1 MKLSHSIV
9 SAVAMAAACHATA
22 LAQQS
27 SAGQAQD
34 GPAAEAGASENQG
47 DIVVTAQRRNQSLL
61 KTPLAISVVSSES
74 LRGNGIT
81 NPQNLP
87 DLLPSVQNGV
97 AGFAIRGISS
107 GDFTEKGDPSTAF
120 SLDGIYI
127 ARPQQQ
133 TLAFFDLERVEVLRG
148 PQGTLYG
155 RNATAGAINVI
166 SARPK
171 HELEASGG
179 LEYGNYSTVRSTAMV
194 NMPLGDAVALRVS
207 GAFNRHDG
215 YTDTQ
220 DGHRSLD
227 GRNDLAVRGR
237 LLADL
242 SPSTSLL
249 ISADYGRIQDSG
261 PAYIPQARALQNNMD
276 TGLRYQNPG
285 RDDFNHLKSGGVTA
299 EVNSDLGFAK
309 LTYLFGYRKSTNL
322 YLQSFGDNVAAVAMD
337 NKQHQ
342 DSHELRLAS
351 TTGGPLQY
359 VVGLYYFDEKTHT
372 APVVTISGGPT
383 LNFDL
388 DAHGKS
394 YAAFGQ
400 ATYSLADTV
409 RLVGGLRYTRDE
421 KGRDGLFSIVGGPS
435 FPYDAA
441 VKFGK
446 WTWKAGVEADIAP
459 HALFYASVSTGY
471 KSGGFNDGNPQTQ
484 PNLYYDPETITSY
497 EAGLKGSFLDNKL
510 YLSASGFYYDYKGLQ
525 LSSVPPSGGIVTL
538 NAAKAKVW
546 GLEGEGRLKVI
557 KGGAFDFN
565 ATYLD
570 ATYDRYLPLGGG
582 GPSYAGFALDRSPK
596 FAFRVGYTQDF
607 SLPNGGRISAN
618 AATKY
623 SSSYVVTDFNIPFQ
637 FKQNAYWRT
646 DLSLGYFAPGE
657 RWYVQAFARNLEDKR
672 TLGVINFSSF
682 TLGEPRQFGVR
693 AGFNF

>member
-9 SAVAMAAACHATA
+9 STIVLAVACQTPA
-22 LAQQS
+22 LAQQAS
-27 SAGQAQD
+27 TGQAQSSPVD
-34 GPAAEAGASENQG
+34 DAGASANQG
-47 DIVVTAQRRNQSLL
+47 DIVVTALRRDQSLL

-74 LRGNGIT
+74 LRGNGISSA
-81 NPQNLP
+81 QNLP
-87 DLLPSVQNGV
+87 DLLPNVQNGV

-166 SARPK
+166 SARPR
-171 HELEASGG
+171 HEFAASAGF
-179 LEYGNYSTVRSTAMV
+179 EYGNYDTVRSTAMV
-194 NMPLGDAVALRVS
+194 NVPLGDAVALRLS

-215 YTDTQ
+215 YTDTR

-227 GRNDLAVRGR
+227 GRNDLAVRAR

-249 ISADYGRIQDSG
+249 VTADYGRIQDSG
-261 PAYIPQARALQNNMD
+261 PAYIPQARALLNNKD
-276 TGLRYQNPG
+276 TTLRYQNPG
-285 RDDFNHLKSGGVTA
+285 RDDFNLLKSGGVTA
-299 EVNSDLGFAK
+299 ELNTDLGFAK
-309 LTYLFGYRKSTNL
+309 LTYLFGYRKSTNR
-322 YLQSFGDNVAAVAMD
+322 YLQSFGDNVAAVDMD
-337 NKQHQ
+337 NSQHQ
-342 DSHELRLAS
+342 DSQELRLAS
-351 TTGGPLQY
+351 TTSGPLQY
-359 VVGLYYFDEKTHT
+359 VVGLYYFNENTHT

-421 KGRDGLFSIVGGPS
+421 KSRDGLFSIVGGPS

-459 HALFYASVSTGY
+459 QALFYASVSTGY

-497 EAGLKGSFLDNKL
+497 EAGLKGSFLANKL
-510 YLSASGFYYDYKGLQ
+510 YVSASGFYYDYKGLQ
-525 LSSVPPSGGIVTL
+525 LSSVPPTGGIVTL

-546 GLEGEGRLKVI
+546 GLEVEGRLRPI
-557 KGGAFDFN
+557 KGGALDFN
-565 ATYLD
+565 ATYLN
-570 ATYDRYLPLGGG
+570 ATYDRYLPLGTG

-607 SLPNGGRISAN
+607 GLANGGRISAN

-623 SSSYVVTDFNIPFQ
+623 SSSYVVTDFNVPFQ
-637 FKQNAYWRT
+637 FRQGAYWRT

-657 RWYVQAFARNLEDKR
+657 KWYLQAFARNLENTR
-672 TLGVINFSSF
+672 TLGVINFSSL
-682 TLGEPRQFGVR
+682 TLGEPRQYGVR
-693 AGFNF
+693 AGFTF